1 MAAEPSFEWDEDKSR
16 VNQEKHGVAF
26 ETAQLAFLDE
36 RRVIAEDLSPQRGR
50 AALLLL
56 RHSAVRFPWREGR
69 IRIFGAGYWRKGKRL
84 CDTEN
89 KKVHRGRD
97 RRSQGR

>member
-1 MAAEPSFEWDEDKSR
+1 MAAEPSFGWDEDKSR

-50 AALLLL
+50 TTIASAQCMAA
-56 RHSAVRFPWREGR
+56 S
-69 IRIFGAGYWRKGKRL
+69 
-84 CDTEN
+84 
-89 KKVHRGRD
+89 
-97 RRSQGR
+97 

>member
-56 RHSAVRFPWREGR
+56 RHSAWRRHDSALPMARGPNPH
-69 IRIFGAGYWRKGKRL
+69 FWRRL
-84 CDTEN
+84 LAQRQETL
-89 KKVHRGRD
+89 
-97 RRSQGR
+97 